1 MTRTRGNT
9 NNTKRQSPKRVPP
22 LTVSRA
28 FGQKSP
34 LIEADLQA
42 FLARCFTMDKW
53 QTYTDE
59 ERARIIKCLPPSQKL
74 KHDTSSNEESRNGN
88 LSHSEKT
95 HSTDGPIHPNV
106 CPDIVDLIPLDTSK
120 IATDTYIKRAVA
132 RYQRDL
138 GDGYYEKSWLDK
150 ASRAHQERMDGKF
163 DDYLKQHA
171 EDIFEDSGS
180 LDGNGQDEADDL
192 AQVSEDGEYMDTSRK
207 ISCGSGRPRRSR

>member
-1 MTRTRGNT
+1 
-9 NNTKRQSPKRVPP
+9 
-22 LTVSRA
+22 
-28 FGQKSP
+28 
-34 LIEADLQA
+34 
-42 FLARCFTMDKW
+42 MDKW

-74 KHDTSSNEESRNGN
+74 KHDTSSNEESRGGN
-88 LSHSEKT
+88 LLHSEKP

-207 ISCGSGRPRRSR
+207 SSCGSGRPRRSR